1 VVAVVDSDPVD
12 GRHARRERNRI
23 AVLDAVIE
31 LFATNTLIPSVD
43 EVAKR
48 SGLSLRSVY
57 RYYEDL
63 GALLHAAIERSMEK
77 AAPLLRIDG
86 IGTGPLDQ
94 RIGAF
99 VDARLRL
106 HERTAS
112 SFRATIHHSSHNK
125 PMADALVTAR
135 RALRAQLER
144 QFEPELSRLD
154 PVPRMRL
161 VRAADV
167 LTRFEA
173 IEALRIG
180 DSLSKAETKAV
191 LAVGMHAL
199 LAS

>member
-1 VVAVVDSDPVD
+1 VVAVIDSESVD

-63 GALLHAAIERSMEK
+63 GALLHAAIERSMEN
-77 AAPLLRIDG
+77 AAPLLHIED
-86 IGTGPLDQ
+86 IGTGPLDV
-94 RIGAF
+94 RVDAF
-99 VDARLRL
+99 VDCRVRLY
-106 HERTAS
+106 ERTAS

-135 RALRAQLER
+135 RALRGQLER
-144 QFEPELSRLD
+144 QFEPELGLLD
-154 PVPRMRL
+154 PVPRLRL

-180 DSLSKAETKAV
+180 DGLTKAETKAV
-191 LAVGMHAL
+191 LASGLRAL
-199 LAS
+199 LSR

>member
-1 VVAVVDSDPVD
+1 MVAIIDSDSVD

-63 GALLHAAIERSMEK
+63 GALLHAAIERSMEN
-77 AAPLLRIDG
+77 ATPLLRIDG
-86 IGTGPLDQ
+86 IGTGPLDH
-94 RIGAF
+94 RISAF
-99 VDARLRL
+99 VDSRLRL
-106 HERTAS
+106 YEGTGS

-135 RALRAQLER
+135 AALRAQLER
-144 QFEPELSRLD
+144 QFEPELDSFEADERA
-154 PVPRMRL
+154 RL

-173 IEALRIG
+173 IEALRVG
-180 DSLSKAETKAV
+180 DALSEAETKAV
-191 LAVGMHAL
+191 LATGLQAL
-199 LAS
+199 LAP